1 MKSLNEA
8 VKHIQQYDP
17 LLAKEISCYQA
28 FKQCLNAT
36 QQLWIENIQNID
48 GFSGHIIPGKK
59 ATGIS
64 SVDASM
70 SVELEDEQ
78 PNNVQL
84 ADAMADVAQNYEED
98 LNLICKHLFVN

>member
-84 ADAMADVAQNYEED
+84 ADAVADVVQNYKED
-98 LNLICKHLFVN
+98 LNLICKHLFAN